1 MGGDIMKCIGRRLYY
16 DVNTG
21 HILIEVGERKGY
33 VVETTVE
40 QDIQTFKVLSARV
53 RESFDYIQLEY
64 GQYAQDFAESNGY
77 RVNPATKELEF
88 SYPDPNDEEPQEPVY
103 QLPLSKEV
111 EELKKRI
118 KLQDATMEE
127 LMFVVLPKLTGGI

>member
-1 MGGDIMKCIGRRLYY
+1 MGGDSMKGIRRRLYY

-21 HILIEVGERKGY
+21 HILIEAGERNRY

-40 QDIQTFKVLSARV
+40 QDIQTLKVISARV
-53 RESFDYIQLEY
+53 RQSYDYIQLDY
-64 GQYAQDFAESNGY
+64 DQCGKAFAESNGY

>member
-88 SYPDPNDEEPQEPVY
+88 SYPDPNDEEPQE
-103 QLPLSKEV
+103 
-111 EELKKRI
+111 
-118 KLQDATMEE
+118 
-127 LMFVVLPKLTGGI
+127 